1 MLRDCMQVI
10 AQAWNTWKCNVLE
23 EKRLRSILAKVARH
37 WKNRVS
43 TMFFS
48 CISMWYMVTLMLLL
62 ILYLLSV
69 NLFWFSMQ
77 VIAHA
82 WNSWYAYHEEQIF
95 FKDELTAKEESLK
108 YGRERCHDL
117 EKSLKDQ
124 DGTIF
129 NLMTRI
135 EQLETQLR
143 GFQARKEA
151 RIEDQE
157 ALRLQELESRLQLQ
171 VSFL

>member
-1 MLRDCMQVI
+1 MQVI
-10 AQAWNTWKCNVLE
+10 ANAWK
-23 EKRLRSILAKVARH
+23 
-37 WKNRVS
+37 
-43 TMFFS
+43 
-48 CISMWYMVTLMLLL
+48 
-62 ILYLLSV
+62 
-69 NLFWFSMQ
+69 
-77 VIAHA
+77 
-82 WNSWYAYHEEQIF
+82 SWYADHEEQKL
-95 FKDELTAKEESLK
+95 FKDELAAKEESLK

-124 DGTIF
+124 DSTIF
-129 NLMTRI
+129 NLMTRIEQLETQLRGFQAHKEARIQDMARI

-157 ALRLQELESRLQLQ
+157 TLRLQLQ

>member
-1 MLRDCMQVI
+1 
-10 AQAWNTWKCNVLE
+10 
-23 EKRLRSILAKVARH
+23 
-37 WKNRVS
+37 
-43 TMFFS
+43 
-48 CISMWYMVTLMLLL
+48 
-62 ILYLLSV
+62 
-69 NLFWFSMQ
+69 MQ

-82 WNSWYAYHEEQIF
+82 WNSWYADHEEQKL
-95 FKDELTAKEESLK
+95 FKDELAAKEESLK

-143 GFQARKEA
+143 GFQAHKEARIQDMARIEQLETQLRGFQARKEA

-157 ALRLQELESRLQLQ
+157 TLRLQLQ

>member
-1 MLRDCMQVI
+1 
-10 AQAWNTWKCNVLE
+10 
-23 EKRLRSILAKVARH
+23 
-37 WKNRVS
+37 
-43 TMFFS
+43 MFPS
-48 CISMWYMVTLMLLL
+48 CISIWYMMILMRLLTLYVISVLLC
-62 ILYLLSV
+62 
-69 NLFWFSMQ
+69 WFSMQ

-82 WNSWYAYHEEQIF
+82 WNSWYADHEEQKL

-135 EQLETQLR
+135 EQLEMQLRGFQAQKEAHIQDMARIEQLETQLR
-143 GFQARKEA
+143 GFQAGKEA
-151 RIEDQE
+151 HIEDQE
-157 ALRLQELESRLQLQ
+157 ALRLQLQ

>member
-1 MLRDCMQVI
+1 
-10 AQAWNTWKCNVLE
+10 
-23 EKRLRSILAKVARH
+23 
-37 WKNRVS
+37 
-43 TMFFS
+43 MFFS
-48 CISMWYMVTLMLLL
+48 CISIWYMMILMRLL
-62 ILYLLSV
+62 ILYVISVLLCC
-69 NLFWFSMQ
+69 FSMQ

-82 WNSWYAYHEEQIF
+82 WKSWYADHEEQKF
-95 FKDELTAKEESLK
+95 FKDELAAKEESLK

-157 ALRLQELESRLQLQ
+157 ALRLQLQ

>member
-1 MLRDCMQVI
+1 M
-10 AQAWNTWKCNVLE
+10 
-23 EKRLRSILAKVARH
+23 
-37 WKNRVS
+37 
-43 TMFFS
+43 
-48 CISMWYMVTLMLLL
+48 
-62 ILYLLSV
+62 
-69 NLFWFSMQ
+69 
-77 VIAHA
+77 
-82 WNSWYAYHEEQIF
+82 

-129 NLMTRI
+129 KLMTRIEQLETQLRGLQAQKEARIEEDMTRI

-143 GFQARKEA
+143 GFQAQKEA
-151 RIEDQE
+151 RIQDMARIEQLETQLRGFQAGKEAHIEDQE
-157 ALRLQELESRLQLQ
+157 ALRLQLQ

>member
-1 MLRDCMQVI
+1 MR
-10 AQAWNTWKCNVLE
+10 
-23 EKRLRSILAKVARH
+23 
-37 WKNRVS
+37 
-43 TMFFS
+43 
-48 CISMWYMVTLMLLL
+48 LL
-62 ILYLLSV
+62 ILYVILELLCW
-69 NLFWFSMQ
+69 LSMQ

-82 WNSWYAYHEEQIF
+82 WNSWYADHEEQKL
-95 FKDELTAKEESLK
+95 FKDELRAKEESLK

-135 EQLETQLR
+135 EQLEMQLRGFQAQKEAHIQDMARIEQLETQLR
-143 GFQARKEA
+143 GFQAGKEA
-151 RIEDQE
+151 HIEDQE
-157 ALRLQELESRLQLQ
+157 ALRLQLQ